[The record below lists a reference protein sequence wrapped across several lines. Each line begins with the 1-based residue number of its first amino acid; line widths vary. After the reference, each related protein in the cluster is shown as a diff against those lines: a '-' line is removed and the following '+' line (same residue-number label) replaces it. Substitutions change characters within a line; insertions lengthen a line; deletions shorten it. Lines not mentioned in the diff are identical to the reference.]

1 MKKAILEELSKLLD
15 EQISVLKEIGQK
27 DTESAETDEKTETMD
42 IRSVGDNKTLTIDFE
57 NVSVKF
63 KKLNSEYDFWIVI
76 EGRESVQLKVGDI
89 VQFIKADDH
98 DNEPA
103 SVLKQGK
110 RLKMV
115 IMRKTNIDYLSNPIQ
130 SWHS

>member
-1 MKKAILEELSKLLD
+1 MKKAILEELSKLLG
-15 EQISVLKEIGQK
+15 EQISMLKEIGQN
-27 DTESAETDEKTETMD
+27 EAETAEAEEKTETLD

-89 VQFIKADDH
+89 VQFVKADDKE
-98 DNEPA
+98 NEPA
-103 SVLKQGK
+103 SVIKKGK
-110 RLKMV
+110 RLKMI
-115 IMRKTNIDYLSNPIQ
+115 IMRKTNMDYLSNPIQ